1 MPEADARSSQ
11 LCDHLGFVSAWRF
24 AALRLAFGQASTF
37 VRNSFL
43 DNRTG
48 IQLGLDTRCF
58 HHHNVSCQPRAFVKQ
73 KEDNLKTL
81 VTFAICL
88 ILASPAF
95 CQSTSAPKDQ
105 QEKEQQ
111 LRTALEQIRMAIDH
125 YRGMADRGKFMVPV
139 GSRNYPLDLETLVK
153 GVVDAH
159 GKTITFLPKIPVD
172 PMTGTTDWGLKGRPC
187 RPCRAG

>member
-1 MPEADARSSQ
+1 
-11 LCDHLGFVSAWRF
+11 
-24 AALRLAFGQASTF
+24 
-37 VRNSFL
+37 
-43 DNRTG
+43 
-48 IQLGLDTRCF
+48 
-58 HHHNVSCQPRAFVKQ
+58 VKQ

-88 ILASPAF
+88 VLASPAF

-139 GSRNYPLDLETLVK
+139 GSRNYPLDLETLAK

-159 GKTITFLPKIPVD
+159 GKTIKFLPKIPVD
-172 PMTGTTDWGLKGRPC
+172 PMTGTTDWGLK
-187 RPCRAG
+187 RAPVPRVPGGVELPEGGGIFDVYTKSDATALDGTKYQDW